1 MNPAVRYFAQMEKEK
16 YTARSKDMRN
26 VLDAYLISAPGVIA
40 TGRSINTRANANDAS
55 ARVGVG

>member
-26 VLDAYLISAPGVIA
+26 VLDAHLSAHPA
-40 TGRSINTRANANDAS
+40 LLPPDGRLTQAQMQMMQ
-55 ARVGVG
+55 VHEWGVG